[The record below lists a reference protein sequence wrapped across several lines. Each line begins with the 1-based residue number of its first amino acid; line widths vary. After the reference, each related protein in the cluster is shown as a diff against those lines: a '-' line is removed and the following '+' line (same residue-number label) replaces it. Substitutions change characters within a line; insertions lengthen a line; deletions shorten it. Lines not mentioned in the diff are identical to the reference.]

1 MASISKRG
9 NQQWQA
15 KIRKKGYPALSK
27 TFDTKREA
35 EAWAAITESE
45 MTRGIF
51 VDRSKSETTSLQDVI
66 IRYIQEEAPKHK
78 ALFLALGIQK
88 LSA

>member
-15 KIRKKGYPALSK
+15 KIRKKGYPVMSK

-45 MTRGIF
+45 MTRDVF
-51 VDRSKSETTSLQDVI
+51 VDRSKSETTTLEDVI
-66 IRYIQEEAPKHK
+66 NPYIREEAPKHK
-78 ALFLALGIQK
+78 SGDIETIR
-88 LSA
+88 